1 MEYPR
6 LSSGM
11 LYPTVS
17 KWMNMSWLSAL
28 ICTVIL
34 ILLTGCTNP
43 SSMQA
48 ARLDSVRPGMTR
60 DEVLEIMG
68 PPQRQEI
75 HGSTEFLIYSTD
87 GRSTIALLDFIPS
100 AIVDGRVMGT
110 GRSLYEAVVQAHSPR
125 RGNR

>member
-17 KWMNMSWLSAL
+17 KWMNMTWLSAL

-48 ARLDSVRPGMTR
+48 TRLDSIRPGMTR

-100 AIVDGRVMGT
+100 AIVDGGVTGT
-110 GRSLYEAVVQAHSPR
+110 GRSLYEAVVQVLSPR

>member
-87 GRSTIALLDFIPS
+87 GRSTTALLDFIPI
-100 AIVDGRVMGT
+100 AIVDGRVTGT
-110 GRSLYEAVVQAHSPR
+110 GRSLYEAVVQAHAPR
-125 RGNR
+125 RGNL